1 MALLNLIIAALCVA
15 VLIQFASCSSDHVTH
30 VQNVNYGVHQ
40 AKLTLHLLPRKLKLE
55 EEASSSVKSL
65 GENSHMPLEKLMEAS
80 SGKKENT
87 KKEENVVNRKAAGG
101 KGASEYLTV
110 DYNWVRRRRPIHN
123 KQIPFLP

>member
-1 MALLNLIIAALCVA
+1 MALLNLIIDALCVA
-15 VLIQFASCSSDHVTH
+15 VLIQLASCSSDHVTH

-40 AKLTLHLLPRKLKLE
+40 AKLTLHLLPRKLKLQE
-55 EEASSSVKSL
+55 EPSSSVKSL
-65 GENSHMPLEKLMEAS
+65 GDNRVMPQEKSMEAS

-87 KKEENVVNRKAAGG
+87 KKEENVVNKKAGG